1 MRACNAGVVKLPID
15 GWQDNGLLGLV
26 EGIAKGAAG
35 LLLKPPSG
43 ILECFSKTI
52 SGLAIGIRTW
62 GDEAVRLPRTRIRSP
77 RHFAAFADDSGVA
90 CMLAACRPTELP
102 PW

>member
-1 MRACNAGVVKLPID
+1 MKLPID
-15 GWQDNGLLGLV
+15 GWQDNGMLGLV
-26 EGIAKGAAG
+26 EGLAKGAAG

-43 ILECFSKTI
+43 VLECFSKTI

-77 RHFAAFADDSGVA
+77 RHFAAFADDSG
-90 CMLAACRPTELP
+90 MLYDPGYAPNFALHPRTCSLC
-102 PW
+102 